1 MLQLMHY
8 DDPRLILRSRVYLTF
23 SMCGEERHA
32 QTDVCVVDENRI
44 LLIFQENK
52 RHVGL
57 ANPEG
62 QLVFEAIAAF

>member
-1 MLQLMHY
+1 
-8 DDPRLILRSRVYLTF
+8 
-23 SMCGEERHA
+23 MCGEERHA